1 MKKHSI
7 TYILLVVTNLFWVSF
22 YAQKTQIQ
30 PSKSTP
36 KVEKTTT
43 VVDTIKKGKEIA
55 LESNDEIVDT
65 LIVEKGKFKLH
76 KKNAHASYYANKFN
90 GRRTASGK
98 KFNNNAMTCAH
109 KKLPFGTKLKVTN
122 EVNGKSVYVEVTDR
136 GPYVKG
142 RELDLSRRAFM
153 EIAHN
158 KGSGSVN
165 VTIEVLQK

>member
-1 MKKHSI
+1 MKKLPI
-7 TYILLVVTNLFWVSF
+7 TYLFFVIINLYCFSI
-22 YAQKTQIQ
+22 YAQKNIIQ
-30 PSKSTP
+30 PSKSTT

-43 VVDTIKKGKEIA
+43 LVDTIKKGKEIA
-55 LESNDEIVDT
+55 IESSDEVTDT

-98 KFNNNAMTCAH
+98 KFNNNALTCAH

-122 EVNGKSVYVEVTDR
+122 EANGKSVYVEVTDR

-153 EIAHN
+153 EIANN
-158 KGSGSVN
+158 KGSGSMN

>member
-7 TYILLVVTNLFWVSF
+7 TYLLLVVTNLFCISF
-22 YAQKTQIQ
+22 YAQKTQVQ

-43 VVDTIKKGKEIA
+43 AVDTIKKGKEIA
-55 LESNDEIVDT
+55 LESNDEIIDT

-158 KGSGSVN
+158 KGSGAVN
-165 VTIEVLQK
+165 VTISILQK